1 MVVDWHSSQAPLLAT
16 GNASHFYV
24 RILTNRN
31 RFNEGLILAQSFS
44 QSLLARISV
53 RKKSMAAPFASRLCR
68 SSVGPIRSMCT
79 LPNRTSLPLRI
90 ILPCLLAMLL
100 MLAFPKAL
108 LGDSPYDSH
117 HLRD

>member
-1 MVVDWHSSQAPLLAT
+1 VDWYSSQVPLLARF
-16 GNASHFYV
+16 NASHLYL
-24 RILTNRN
+24 RMLTKRK
-31 RFNEGLILAQSFS
+31 RFNEGLILAQSLS
-44 QSLLARISV
+44 QTLLASISV

-100 MLAFPKAL
+100 MLVFSEGPSGRL
-108 LGDSPYDSH
+108 PL
-117 HLRD
+117 